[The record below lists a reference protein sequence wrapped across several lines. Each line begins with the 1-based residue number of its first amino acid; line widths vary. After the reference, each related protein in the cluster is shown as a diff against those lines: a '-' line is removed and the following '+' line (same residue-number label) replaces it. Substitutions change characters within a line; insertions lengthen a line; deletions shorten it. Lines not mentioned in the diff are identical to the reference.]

1 MDVLNLQKG
10 TSLLDTLI
18 SAPLAIQQ
26 ETQWSHVAPGFDLQK
41 CEMIRVLLQAVISVV
56 ICNLLGKQ

>member
-26 ETQWSHVAPGFDLQK
+26 KTQWSHVAPGFDLQK
-41 CEMIRVLLQAVISVV
+41 CEMI
-56 ICNLLGKQ
+56 NLCYLREMKDLC